1 MNNKLMSY
9 KDMLSTETI
18 GEISSN
24 IDMFYNLSYKL
35 STYIFDYRIN
45 HKLSQ
50 KDFAKTI
57 GVKQAMVSKLESG
70 DYNISLES
78 ICNVMAKLIR
88 KWILI
93 FNLTKLKTQM
103 FCLTIRLIDR
113 PTLIML
119 VLMNV
124 KSWRAHHDN

>member
-35 STYIFDYRIN
+35 STYIFEYRIN
-45 HKLSQ
+45 QKMSQ
-50 KDFAKTI
+50 KAFAKTI

-70 DYNISLES
+70 NYNISLES
-78 ICNVMAKLIR
+78 ICNIMAKLNTTVD
-88 KWILI
+88 
-93 FNLTKLKTQM
+93 FNFQLNQVQDQHVRSDDMADRLTNTNFVSFDECK
-103 FCLTIRLIDR
+103 
-113 PTLIML
+113 
-119 VLMNV
+119 MN
-124 KSWRAHHDN
+124 KH

>member
-78 ICNVMAKLIR
+78 ICNVMAKLNT
-88 KWILI
+88 KVD
-93 FNLTKLKTQM
+93 FNFQFNEAQDPNVLLDDKADRSTNTNYVSFDECKKLA
-103 FCLTIRLIDR
+103 
-113 PTLIML
+113 
-119 VLMNV
+119 
-124 KSWRAHHDN
+124 SAS